1 MTISPKDDDGRFAG
15 SLALIAG
22 LLLSSPHAF
31 AANRDVFGF
40 NSVAIP
46 CWIENEKVIAV
57 VNSTGKTLASGTAL
71 RIQAVRSPDGEH
83 FVLNKKMGQ
92 TPSGTVIRFG
102 AVPSSGCTATVRSP
116 RPVLRTQ

>member
-1 MTISPKDDDGRFAG
+1 MI
-15 SLALIAG
+15 
-22 LLLSSPHAF
+22 LSSKCRAGRLAIIAF
-31 AANRDVFGF
+31 LVFGSSQSVAANRDVFGF
-40 NSVAIP
+40 NSIAIP

-71 RIQAVRSPDGEH
+71 RIVAVRTPDGEQ